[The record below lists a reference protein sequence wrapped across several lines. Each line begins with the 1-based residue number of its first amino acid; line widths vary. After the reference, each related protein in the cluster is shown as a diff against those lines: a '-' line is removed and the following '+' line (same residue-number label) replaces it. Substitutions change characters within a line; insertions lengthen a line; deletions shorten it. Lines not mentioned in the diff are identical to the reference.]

1 MQRMN
6 TKTCKHY
13 NYEDNKE
20 QYHPLQGVCRHQP
33 VRRAVHPGR
42 HGCNVALGEP

>member
-13 NYEDNKE
+13 NYEDNT
-20 QYHPLQGVCRHQP
+20 QQHHPLQGVCRHQP
-33 VRRAVHPGR
+33 VRCAVHPWG
-42 HGCNVALGEP
+42 HGDNLSAGEP